1 MAILSQN
8 ALEGIRT
15 AEATLGFDPLPE
27 GEYTV
32 KVDSTD
38 LKPTKSGT
46 GQYVKVELV
55 VLGPKYQGRKLFANY
70 NIVNDSMEAMRIGRQ
85 QIKSLM
91 TASGMTQEQINQF
104 NDTDQLLGL
113 TCNVLLGIDEG
124 NDQYGAQNR
133 IKRYKKA
140 EAVAAPA
147 MSGGF
152 DTAFTKPATASA
164 NGASSSSAWFK

>member
-1 MAILSQN
+1 MAVLSQN

-15 AEATLGFDPLPE
+15 AEATLGFEPLPE

-38 LKPTKSGT
+38 LKPTRSGT
-46 GQYVKVELV
+46 GQYINVELV
-55 VLGPKYQGRKLFANY
+55 VLGPKYQGRKLFTRY
-70 NIVNDSMEAMRIGRQ
+70 NIINDSMEAMRIGRQ

-113 TCNVLLGIDEG
+113 TCNVLVGIDEG
-124 NDQYGAQNR
+124 NEQYGAQNR

-140 EAVAAPA
+140 EVVSAPTV
-147 MSGGF
+147 SGGSVEP
-152 DTAFTKPATASA
+152 FTKPAAASA